1 MRPDRN
7 ESCDLWATPGGE
19 MLYCDRSQDLRL
31 DSIGYYAAAL
41 GIDCGEANHS
51 PDAFTRHLRAAH
63 GYLELGHVA
72 QARDH
77 LPKPAFLPKPSDGIL
92 RGLLHGAWA

>member
-1 MRPDRN
+1 MHCRLCGASLDTDRA
-7 ESCDLWATPGGE
+7 ETLLQLDIAWWDL
-19 MLYCDRSQDLRL
+19 
-31 DSIGYYAAAL
+31 
-41 GIDCGEANHS
+41 CGPCAKAEHGPAVNAANHS